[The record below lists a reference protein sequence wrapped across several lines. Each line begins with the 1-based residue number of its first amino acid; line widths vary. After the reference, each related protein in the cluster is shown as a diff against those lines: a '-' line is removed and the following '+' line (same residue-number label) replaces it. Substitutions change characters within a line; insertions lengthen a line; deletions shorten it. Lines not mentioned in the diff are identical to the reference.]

1 MITYDILTQQNA
13 RETLQRLTGIAWS
26 TWQCLN
32 KNYNREQFLS
42 DEDYVNSILDKEGCL
57 LPAFRD
63 LEFTFGH
70 ITTSSTACE
79 SIRNGGLTK
88 LACTNKGTELGLFLS
103 NHGVD
108 INIEQYTLKYNGRMY
123 DISFGDCPPEYNRE
137 EYAAWRVGRKLYY
150 DYCICG
156 FLSYSKQPYD
166 CFLLGTL

>member
-1 MITYDILTQQNA
+1 MRTYDVLTQQNA
-13 RETLQRLTGIAWS
+13 RKTLQRLTGIAWS

-63 LEFTFGH
+63 LEFIFGH

-108 INIEQYTLKYNGRMY
+108 IMEECMTSALVIAHQNITEKNMPHGVLDESCITIIASV
-123 DISFGDCPPEYNRE
+123 DSFLIVSSHMEAIFIKD
-137 EYAAWRVGRKLYY
+137 RK
-150 DYCICG
+150 
-156 FLSYSKQPYD
+156 S
-166 CFLLGTL
+166 

>member
-88 LACTNKGTELGLFLS
+88 LACTNMHVL
-103 NHGVD
+103 
-108 INIEQYTLKYNGRMY
+108 IREQSL
-123 DISFGDCPPEYNRE
+123 
-137 EYAAWRVGRKLYY
+137 
-150 DYCICG
+150 
-156 FLSYSKQPYD
+156 D
-166 CFLLGTL
+166 CFFPIMVLILILNNIL